1 MAITKESIN
10 SQDISVLAA
19 WMQTHLVP
27 DYFAAVTLGENSTIT
42 CTDTDG
48 NTLLTISGTSTIV
61 LNAYKSASN
70 VFTISRAGVGACD
83 YCAVCANGAFIV
95 WRQATAGNPMQQA
108 LLITKTNNGKTALAF
123 SGAASY
129 IANVYCVAWG
139 DAMPNNVRGFTA
151 VNANQTQLV
160 PFCTDAALGDVSYTP
175 NAFYMPMGQYFTAGF
190 GALTI
195 DGVAYMTNGYWAI
208 KDA

>member
-19 WMQTHLVP
+19 WMLTHLVP
-27 DYFAAVTLGENSTIT
+27 DYFAAVTLEDSTIT
-42 CTDTDG
+42 CTDADG

-70 VFTISRAGVGACD
+70 VFTVSRAGVGACD
-83 YCAVCANGAFIV
+83 YCTACANGAFIV

-108 LLITKTNNGKTALAF
+108 LLITKTNNDKTALVF
-123 SGAASY
+123 SGAANY
-129 IANVYCVAWG
+129 AGNVYCVAWG
-139 DAMPNNVRGFTA
+139 DAMPNNVRAYTPLT
-151 VNANQTQLV
+151 ANQTQLV
-160 PFCTDAALGDVSYTP
+160 PFCTDTALGDVSYTP
-175 NAFYMPMGQYFTAGF
+175 NAFYMPIGQYFTAGF

-195 DGVAYMTNGYWAI
+195 DGVTYMTNGYWAI